1 MNGNFL
7 RSQGLLAVAVGA
19 GVVIGAT
26 GLFLYEHLFK
36 EKRRLILQQ
45 DVTELNL
52 CVSQL
57 RRELEEIRDAQ
68 RRARRIFR
76 NVRERTSSSL
86 NDTENASAVTADEDF
101 EDEFFDLSDTDD
113 LSFVTKEGA
122 DEGLDEEQMKYKEL
136 DELFTGPPQ
145 AKTKVLGI
153 LMDMSEEDPNN
164 PEILWRLAKAYH
176 NMAIIKEGE
185 GDKDKQQDYISKG
198 LECATRCLE
207 LNPRSADAHKWYAI
221 CIGGRSQFQGT
232 KDKLKDGIEFR
243 IHVEE
248 ALKFKPD
255 DPTLHHLLG
264 RFKYEVA
271 SLTWVERKVAS
282 TLFGEVPYSTFPEAA
297 ESLAKA
303 DELSETPWKENRLLL
318 AKAYLK
324 MQDYTEFVKWL
335 ELADQVEIVSR
346 EDKQA
351 DAEIKALQKVALQ
364 RGLTG
369 AL

>member
-45 DVTELNL
+45 DVSELGI

-68 RRARRIFR
+68 RRTRRIIR
-76 NVRERTSSSL
+76 SVRERTSSTL
-86 NDTENASAVTADEDF
+86 NEAENETISAEDEFD
-101 EDEFFDLSDTDD
+101 DEFFDLSDTED
-113 LSFVTKEGA
+113 LSSITKVENA
-122 DEGLDEEQMKYKEL
+122 ELDVEQSKYSDI
-136 DELFTGPPQ
+136 DELFSGSPGD
-145 AKTKVLGI
+145 KTKVLGQ
-153 LMDMSEEDPNN
+153 LMDMSEQEPDN

-176 NMAIIKEGE
+176 NMAIVMESE
-185 GDKDKQQDYISKG
+185 GDATRHQDYIAKG
-198 LECATRCLE
+198 LECATRCLD

-232 KDKLKDGIEFR
+232 KDKLKDGVEFR
-243 IHVEE
+243 KHVEE
-248 ALKFKPD
+248 ALKLKPD

-271 SLTWVERKVAS
+271 SLTWVERKVAG
-282 TLFGEVPYSTFPEAA
+282 TLFGEVPYSTYPEAA
-297 ESLAKA
+297 ESLCKA
-303 DELSETPWKENRLLL
+303 DELSTTPWKENRLLL

-324 MQDYTEFVKWL
+324 MQDYPAFMKWL
-335 ELADQVEIVSR
+335 ELADKVEVLSR
-346 EDKQA
+346 EDREA
-351 DAEIKALQKVALQ
+351 ETEIKALQKMALQ
-364 RGLTG
+364 RGLAET
-369 AL
+369 L

>member
-45 DVTELNL
+45 DVTELGM

-68 RRARRIFR
+68 RRARRIIR
-76 NVRERTSSSL
+76 SVRERTPSSL
-86 NDTENASAVTADEDF
+86 NDGENETISVEDEFD
-101 EDEFFDLSDTDD
+101 DEFFDLSDTEDVSLTTKEENDVVDEELSRYKDIDD
-113 LSFVTKEGA
+113 LFNGSPG
-122 DEGLDEEQMKYKEL
+122 G
-136 DELFTGPPQ
+136 
-145 AKTKVLGI
+145 KTKVLGL
-153 LMDMSEEDPNN
+153 LMDMVEQEPEN

-176 NMAIIKEGE
+176 NMAIVMESE
-185 GDKDKQQDYISKG
+185 GDSNRQQDYIAKG
-198 LECATRCLE
+198 LECATHCLE
-207 LNPRSADAHKWYAI
+207 LNPRSSDAHKWYAI

-243 IHVEE
+243 KHVEE
-248 ALKFKPD
+248 ALNLKPD

-271 SLTWVERKVAS
+271 SLTWVERKVAG
-282 TLFGEVPYSTFPEAA
+282 TLFGEVPYATYPEAA
-297 ESLAKA
+297 ESLTKA
-303 DELSETPWKENRLLL
+303 DELSVTPWKENRLLL

-324 MQDYTEFVKWL
+324 MQDFPAFMKWL
-335 ELADQVEIVSR
+335 EASDKVEILSR
-346 EDKQA
+346 E
-351 DAEIKALQKVALQ
+351 VNCV
-364 RGLTG
+364 LT
-369 AL
+369 L